1 MTQGKVAVTE
11 QGIRERIDA
20 LAPWFH
26 TIDLGSGI
34 QIRRDVVHGGDDN
47 YPQYLWARVRRAL
60 PSNLA
65 GMRVLDVGCNAG
77 FFSVEMKRLG
87 ASYVLGIEAVPRY
100 FEQAKLVRD
109 ALHLDIDLRGLSV
122 YDVSENLGTF
132 DVTLFLGVLYHLK
145 HPLLGLERLA
155 AVTTGTLVVESAII
169 PDPRPSTPGIRN
181 YGGLVH
187 ELQFVENT
195 PSVEAVQNWFVPS
208 LDCLKGFLRVTGFG
222 DIVSQ
227 SVEDDRA
234 LVVAR
239 RSG

>member
-1 MTQGKVAVTE
+1 MSQWTIAVTE
-11 QGIRERIDA
+11 QRIRERIDA

-34 QIRRDVVHGGDDN
+34 QTQRDMAHGGDSN
-47 YPQYLWARVRRAL
+47 YPQHLWARVRRML
-60 PSNLA
+60 PVELS

-77 FFSVEMKRLG
+77 FFSTEMKRLG

-100 FEQAKLVRD
+100 LEQAKLVRD
-109 ALHLDIDLRGLSV
+109 ALHLDIDLRELSV
-122 YDVSENLGTF
+122 YEVAENLGTF

-145 HPLLGLERLA
+145 HPLLGLEKLA
-155 AVTTGTLVVESAII
+155 AVTKGTLIVESAII
-169 PDPRPSTPGIRN
+169 PGSGPLTPGIRS
-181 YGGLVH
+181 YGGLAH

-195 PSVEAVQNWFVPS
+195 PSVEAVLNWFVPS
-208 LDCLKGFLRVTGFG
+208 LDCLKAFLRVTGFG
-222 DIVSQ
+222 EIVSE